1 MVEEVKIDSLD
12 KEILC
17 SLDENCRKS
26 NSEIAKEN
34 RTTKNIVNYRI
45 NNLISKKIIQN
56 FFTVIDPTM
65 LGLEGYRVY
74 IKLQYF
80 TPEKEK
86 EIIDFLVKE
95 KSTWW
100 VGSIEGNW
108 DIGFIIW
115 VKNAYKFREFWFKF
129 TEKYQEFILK
139 NFVCVYTKVYDF
151 SYTFLSE
158 KKRENKIMETG
169 SEQKVNLSETQE
181 KILREI
187 SGNARASTVELAKKL
202 NLTPM
207 IIKYNLKK
215 IKELGLIKGFR
226 TKINI
231 ETLGYTIYKLD
242 FWLKNK
248 SKYSEIMKFVQSHQN
263 IIYLNETIGYAD
275 FEIELALKKMSEFQ
289 ETVKEIKEI
298 FADNIREHNYF
309 IVKKIHKT
317 KYY

>member
-1 MVEEVKIDSLD
+1 MVLDYKFDSLD

-26 NSEIAKEN
+26 NSMIAKEN

-45 NNLISKKIIQN
+45 NNLINKKIIQN
-56 FFTVIDPTM
+56 FFTLIDPTM

-95 KSTWW
+95 KATWW
-100 VGSIEGNW
+100 IGSIEGQW
-108 DIGFIIW
+108 DVGFIVW
-115 VKNAYKFREFWFKF
+115 VKNAYKFREFWFNF
-129 TEKYQEFILK
+129 TEKYQKFILK
-139 NFVCVYTKVYDF
+139 NFVCVYTKVFDF
-151 SYTFLSE
+151 SYTFISE
-158 KKRENKIMETG
+158 KKRINKFAEIG
-169 SEQKVNLSETQE
+169 SEKRVKINKNQE

-215 IKELGLIKGFR
+215 IKEMGLIKGFR

-231 ETLGYTIYKLD
+231 EALGYTIYKLD
-242 FWLKNK
+242 FWLKDK
-248 SKYSEIMKFVQSHQN
+248 SKYNEIIKFVQSHQN
-263 IIYLNETIGYAD
+263 IVYLNETIGYAD
-275 FEIELALKKMSEFQ
+275 FEIELAVKKMNEFQ

-298 FADNIREHNYF
+298 FADNIREHSYF